1 MKPIIQLLTLLKES
15 IKLSFQAIF
24 SNKLRSFLS
33 VLGIT
38 IGIFA
43 IVLVISVVDSLEKN
57 IRGSIESMGSDV
69 VFVEK
74 WPWEFSDDYPWWD
87 YVNREVPKYEEY
99 EYIKK
104 KQSNQVIETIC
115 FLNKSRGNLVEYES
129 YSAERVGIFGISPEY
144 TDIQEVV
151 IESGRYFNSMEA
163 DVGENVCIIG
173 NTIANDLFAGKDAIG
188 KEIKIK
194 KRKVKV
200 IGVVVKEG
208 ENALGQSLDEKVLI
222 PINFMRKFS
231 KTSRLWGS
239 TSIMVK
245 AKENIPIEHM
255 EVELNYLMR
264 TKRKLSPVEPPSFA
278 LNKLTMLTNQLSMV
292 FVPINL
298 AGIIIGGFST
308 LVGCFGVAN
317 IMFVSVRE
325 RTNIIG
331 IQKSLGAKKFFI
343 LTQFLVESIFLCLIG
358 GLIGILLV
366 YLFLWGSNYV
376 LESQDLSMR
385 LMMDFK
391 NLNFGLSISII
402 IGIISGIIPA
412 IMASNLDPVEAIR
425 S

>member
-1 MKPIIQLLTLLKES
+1 
-15 IKLSFQAIF
+15 
-24 SNKLRSFLS
+24 

-38 IGIFA
+38 IGIFS
-43 IVLVISVVDSLEKN
+43 IILVLSIVDSLEKN
-57 IRGSIESMGSDV
+57 IRDSIESMGSDV

-74 WPWEFSDDYPWWD
+74 WPWEFGGDYPWWD
-87 YVNREVPKYEEY
+87 YLNREVPRYEEY

-104 KQSNQVIETIC
+104 KRSNEVIGTVC
-115 FLNKSRGNLVEYES
+115 FLNKSNGNLVEYQS
-129 YSAERVGIFGISPEY
+129 FSAEKVGVFGISPEY
-144 TDIQEVV
+144 RDIQEII
-151 IESGRYFNSMEA
+151 IEDGRYFNTLES
-163 DVGENVCIIG
+163 DIGENVCIIG
-173 NTIANDLFAGKDAIG
+173 HTIANDLFAGKDAIG
-188 KEIKIK
+188 KEIKLK

-200 IGVVVKEG
+200 IGVVKKEG
-208 ENALGQSLDEKVLI
+208 ENALGQSLDEKMLI

-231 KTSRLWGS
+231 KTNKLWGN

-245 AKENIPIEHM
+245 AKDNIPMEHM

-264 TKRKLSPVEPPSFA
+264 SIRKLSPIEQPSFA

-298 AGIIIGGFST
+298 AGAIIGGFST

-343 LTQFLVESIFLCLIG
+343 LSQFLVESIFLCLIG
-358 GLIGILLV
+358 GIIGIILV
-366 YLFLWGSNYV
+366 YILLAVGNVV
-376 LESQDLSMR
+376 LGN
-385 LMMDFK
+385 MDIGMT
-391 NLNFGLSISII
+391 LAMDSGNFISGISISVI

-412 IMASNLDPVEAIR
+412 IMAANLDPVEAIR